1 MIGLVFVSHSRA
13 LAEALINLV
22 QQVASKEVPMAVAAG
37 IGPDREEF
45 GTDAVEITEAIQ
57 SVYSEEGVLVLMDL
71 GSAILSA
78 EMALELLPEEM
89 HTRIRFCAAPLVEG
103 AIAAGVQAGLGS
115 DLDTACREAQGALV
129 PKAQQLGESE
139 TIETAGTAL
148 EGPPPEDLMKGAQEV
163 RLTLEN
169 EHGLHARPAARFV
182 QTAASFD
189 AKVQVKNITSGK
201 GPVSARSLNALATLG
216 AVRGDQIL
224 VSANGPQ
231 AGQALEA
238 LSDLVA
244 DNFGEQ
250 ELPAAAKPAFEEL
263 PAEEAPPEGAMKAV
277 PVSEGIAL
285 GPLYRYQPPLPP
297 IPDYK
302 PENPDP
308 EWTRFQHALDTTRNS
323 IRERRQRLK
332 SRLGEAESSIFDAH
346 LLILEDPDLLDQV
359 HERIYQQH
367 KNAAAAWNCSIS
379 AVAESYRSL
388 DDPYLKQRAADV
400 EDVGNQ
406 VLFALAEKSS
416 AKIELSEPVILFA
429 EEITPT
435 ETAQLDMSQVL
446 GLVTVGGGPTSHSA
460 ILARALGIPALSGIE
475 ISLEK
480 VPDDTPIALDGF
492 KGFLW
497 VDPEPP
503 TLSDLQER
511 RDAWLSQRKRLRAS
525 SLAPARMRDGRHIEV
540 AANAGSLLD
549 ARSAIENGAEG
560 IGLLRTEFLYLTRQT
575 PPSEEEQYNT
585 LVEFGQ
591 IMGERPII
599 VRTLDVGGDK
609 ELPYLDLA
617 PEANPFLGVR
627 AIRISL
633 RNPDLFNP
641 QLRAILRA
649 GADHHL
655 RIMFPMVANRDEI
668 HQARGKLEDIHQA
681 LEAENIAHCW
691 PIETGIMVEIP
702 AAALLSPTLAEDV
715 DFFSIGTNDL
725 TQYTLA
731 AERGNPEL
739 SAFADALHPA
749 VLNLIRQVSN
759 AAHAHGK
766 WVGICGELAGDPL
779 ATPILAGLGIDEL
792 SMTPASIPRVK
803 SLLRRIDQGM
813 VASLVEQALNSDSAV
828 AVRNQ
833 VKKFL
838 EELPEEQD

>member
-22 QQVASKEVPMAVAAG
+22 QQVASRDIPMAIAAG
-37 IGPDREEF
+37 VGDNREEF
-45 GTDAVEITEAIQ
+45 GTDAVEISEAIQ
-57 SVYSEEGVLVLMDL
+57 SVYSPEGVLVLMDL

-78 EMALELLPEEM
+78 EVALELLPEEM
-89 HTRIRFCAAPLVEG
+89 RARVRFCAAPLVEG

-115 DLDTACREAQGALV
+115 DLDTSCREAQGALI

-139 TIETAGTAL
+139 SIESAGAA
-148 EGPPPEDLMKGAQEV
+148 PEVTMEGAQEV
-163 RLTLEN
+163 TLTLRN

-189 AKVQVKNITSGK
+189 ARVQVRNLTSGK
-201 GPVSARSLNALATLG
+201 GPVSAKSLNALATLG
-216 AVRGDQIL
+216 AVRDDQIL
-224 VSANGPQ
+224 VSATGPQ
-231 AGQALEA
+231 ANQALDA
-238 LSDLVA
+238 LNKLVA
-244 DNFGEQ
+244 DNFGER
-250 ELPAAAKPAFEEL
+250 ELLKVPTSTPQLSSVEENL
-263 PAEEAPPEGAMKAV
+263 PEGVMQAV

-308 EWTRFQHALDTTRNS
+308 EWTRLQRALDNTRQS
-323 IRERRQRLK
+323 IKERRQRLIP
-332 SRLGEAESSIFDAH
+332 RLGEAESAIFDAH
-346 LLILEDPDLLDQV
+346 LLIIEDPDLLDQV
-359 HERIYQQH
+359 HEHIYQKHQ
-367 KNAAAAWNCSIS
+367 NASAAWNCSIAS
-379 AVAESYRSL
+379 VAESYRSL

-400 EDVGNQ
+400 TDVGNQ
-406 VLFALAEKSS
+406 VLFALAEKSA

-435 ETAQLDMSQVL
+435 ETAQLDMRQIL
-446 GLVTVGGGPTSHSA
+446 GLITVGGGPTSHSA
-460 ILARALGIPALSGIE
+460 ILARALGIPALSGIDVA
-475 ISLEK
+475 LEK
-480 VPDDTPIALDGF
+480 VPDNTPVVLDGF

-497 VDPEPP
+497 IDPDPE
-503 TLSDLQER
+503 TRSTLQER
-511 RDAWLSQRKRLRAS
+511 RDEWLNQRKKLQES
-525 SLAPARMRDGRHIEV
+525 SLAPATMRDGRHIEV

-575 PPSEEEQYNT
+575 PPSEEEQFNT
-585 LVEFGQ
+585 LQEFGQ
-591 IMGERPII
+591 IIGNRPII

-609 ELPYLDLA
+609 ELPYLHLT

-633 RNPDLFNP
+633 RNPELFNP

-649 GADHHL
+649 GADHHM

-668 HQARGKLEDIHQA
+668 RMARKKLEQIHQA
-681 LEAENIAHCW
+681 LQEENIPHGW
-691 PIETGIMVEIP
+691 PIETGIMVEVP
-702 AAALLSPTLAEDV
+702 AAAVLSSTLAEDV

-749 VLNLIRQVSN
+749 VLHLIKQVIE

-766 WVGICGELAGDPL
+766 WAGICGELAGDPL

-792 SMTPASIPRVK
+792 SMTPVSIPRVK
-803 SLLRRIDQGM
+803 ELLRRIDQTLT
-813 VASLVEQALNSDSAV
+813 APLVDQVLSSDSAET
-828 AVRNQ
+828 VRNLA
-833 VKKFL
+833 KAFL
-838 EELPEEQD
+838 ENLPEAQV